1 MRYRDKLNPVL
12 HGITFKIE
20 GGQKVGIVGRT
31 GAGKS
36 SIIQALFRTFVA
48 DPGSQLFV
56 GGADALQMGL
66 HSLRKNLSIIPQT
79 PFLFKGTIQQNIDP
93 FNEYSEARI
102 WEVLEQSGL
111 KDFVGS
117 VRLYLIQLPLQLK
130 TGISNTSET
139 FSVGQKQLVCLARAV
154 LRNNRI
160 LLLD

>member
-1 MRYRDKLNPVL
+1 MSIPKPEFGRYSN
-12 HGITFKIE
+12 
-20 GGQKVGIVGRT
+20 
-31 GAGKS
+31 
-36 SIIQALFRTFVA
+36 
-48 DPGSQLFV
+48 SQ
-56 GGADALQMGL
+56 D
-66 HSLRKNLSIIPQT
+66 
-79 PFLFKGTIQQNIDP
+79 
-93 FNEYSEARI
+93 
-102 WEVLEQSGL
+102 L